1 MEMRAISAHVVFAVR
16 SLCMGLAAWGRGVG
30 VVTFGGE
37 GGGLKP
43 AFCRG
48 GGAGMRARGPRLRF
62 SGARVVTFGQGGPL
76 CLGLGLGAGA
86 EAAGPAVGLR
96 PGLDLEVVIW
106 NIQHGLL
113 RSDLDL
119 GSGARLGRDD
129 HPTNLDLFVG
139 TPGSSGLEFE
149 Y

>member
-62 SGARVVTFGQGGPL
+62 SGARVVTFGQGGP
-76 CLGLGLGAGA
+76 
-86 EAAGPAVGLR
+86 PAWGSDWERGLR
-96 PGLDLEVVIW
+96 QP
-106 NIQHGLL
+106 
-113 RSDLDL
+113 
-119 GSGARLGRDD
+119 ARRWG
-129 HPTNLDLFVG
+129 
-139 TPGSSGLEFE
+139 
-149 Y
+149 